1 MELVLI
7 SKSKGI
13 HPETN
18 LVTKMFDLGLSK
30 FHLRKPGFSSSKMKE
45 YLSHIPKHYWNK
57 IIIHSKHLLA
67 AKYPVG
73 GVHFTKKDRNNQL
86 RLWLLK
92 QYLRKARPGLIY
104 TTSFHS
110 LESLTDEKRKYSYV
124 FLSPVFNS
132 ISKSN
137 YQGKFNNSNFN
148 VYLKKLKQNVYALG
162 GIDTDKVSPVFSMGF
177 AGMAV
182 HGSIWKSEDP
192 VMKFEEIYNLCQE
205 QPMCLQ

>member
-7 SKSKGI
+7 SRSKGI

-30 FHLRKPGFSSSKMKE
+30 FHLRKPGFSSSMMKE
-45 YLSHIPKHYWNK
+45 YLSQIPEHYWKK
-57 IIIHSKHLLA
+57 IVIHSKHLLA
-67 AKYPVG
+67 AKHPVG

-86 RLWLLK
+86 RLWLLE
-92 QYLRKARPGLIY
+92 QYLRKTRPDLIY

-110 LESLTDEKRKYSYV
+110 LESLTDEKRKYTYV

-137 YQGKFNNSNFN
+137 YQGRFDDRN
-148 VYLKKLKQNVYALG
+148 VDVFLKKVKQNVYALG
-162 GIDTDKVSPVFSMGF
+162 GIDTNKVAPIFNMGF
-177 AGMAV
+177 KGMAV

-192 VMKFEEIYNLCQE
+192 VEKFEEIKNVCQE
-205 QPMCLQ
+205 KLTCLQ